1 MQKTKLKTSILTL
14 FRFSLRFLFRNC
26 KPAEHFV
33 AKWTMRVA
41 IAAAKVLSDIGLGD
55 SSGFP
60 SAIKMLEA
68 LPGKSGF
75 GLIAK
80 NQISLGQR
88 RVAREV
94 PGLANLEVAEQ
105 VCRDVRSEW
114 NRHEGIE

>member
-1 MQKTKLKTSILTL
+1 MDDRVTIASAKI
-14 FRFSLRFLFRNC
+14 
-26 KPAEHFV
+26 PADV
-33 AKWTMRVA
+33 
-41 IAAAKVLSDIGLGD
+41 GLGH

-68 LPGKSGF
+68 LTGKSGF

-88 RVAREV
+88 RIAREV
-94 PGLANLEVAEQ
+94 PGLANLEVPDE
-105 VCRDVRSEW
+105 VSRYVRPKR